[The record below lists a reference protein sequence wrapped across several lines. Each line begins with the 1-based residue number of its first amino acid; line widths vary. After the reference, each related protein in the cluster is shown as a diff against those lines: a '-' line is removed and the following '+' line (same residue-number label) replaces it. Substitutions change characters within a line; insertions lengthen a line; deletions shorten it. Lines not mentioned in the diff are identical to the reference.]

1 MKDTRKELGSK
12 GEDLA
17 VQYLKKKGFKVIER
31 NYHCSAGEIDL
42 VAREKNTLVFVEI
55 KTRSSSDYGL
65 PQEAVDRFKQRK
77 MIEAARTYLAERHLT
92 EDIPAR
98 FDVVAIH
105 LMPAGPHIEL
115 IRDAF
120 QVVS

>member
-1 MKDTRKELGSK
+1 MKGTSGAVGAR

-17 VQYLKKKGFKVIER
+17 VKYLKKKGFKVIER

-42 VAREKNTLVFVEI
+42 IARDKDSLVFVEI
-55 KTRSSSDYGL
+55 KARSSSEYGL
-65 PQEAVDRFKQRK
+65 PQEFVDRFKQRK
-77 MIEAARTYLAERHLT
+77 MIEAARFFMAERRVT

-98 FDVVAIH
+98 FDVVAIN
-105 LMPAGPHIEL
+105 LTPAGPQIEL

-120 QVVS
+120 HAE

>member
-1 MKDTRKELGSK
+1 MKDTRKALGSK

-42 VAREKNTLVFVEI
+42 IAREGKTLIFVEI
-55 KTRSSSDYGL
+55 KTRSSSEFGL
-65 PQEAVDRFKQRK
+65 PQEAVDRFKQKK
-77 MIEAARTYLAERHLT
+77 MIEVARAYMAEHHLT

-98 FDVVAIH
+98 FDVVAIQ
-105 LMPAGPHIEL
+105 LTPTGPDIEL
-115 IRDAF
+115 IKDAF
-120 QVVS
+120 QGE

>member
-1 MKDTRKELGSK
+1 MKGTSQALGAR

-31 NYHCSAGEIDL
+31 NYHCFAGEIDL
-42 VAREKNTLVFVEI
+42 IARDKDTLVFVEI
-55 KTRSSSDYGL
+55 KARSSADYGL
-65 PQEAVDRFKQRK
+65 PQEFVDRFKQRK
-77 MIEAARTYLAERHLT
+77 MIEAARFFMAERRVT
-92 EDIPAR
+92 DDISAR

-105 LMPAGPHIEL
+105 LTPAGPQIEL

-120 QVVS
+120 HAE